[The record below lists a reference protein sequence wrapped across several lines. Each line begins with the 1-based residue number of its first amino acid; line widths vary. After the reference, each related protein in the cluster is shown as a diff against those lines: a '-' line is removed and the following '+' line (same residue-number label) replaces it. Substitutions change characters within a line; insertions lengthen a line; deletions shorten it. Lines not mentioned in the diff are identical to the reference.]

1 MQINKGIFMN
11 LSSMSVAELRA
22 LQEQITQEIKA
33 KTQAELVKA
42 REEILAIAQNAGI
55 SLKDLLDSQSN
66 AKNRAPKTKV
76 AVRYRHP
83 ANGSL
88 QWTGRGRQPKWV
100 QEWVAAGKTLDDL
113 RV

>member
-1 MQINKGIFMN
+1 MN
-11 LSSMSVAELRA
+11 LSDMSITELRA
-22 LQEQITQEIKA
+22 LQEQIAQEIKA

-42 REEILAIAQNAGI
+42 REEILAIAQHAGI

-83 ANGSL
+83 ADSLL

-100 QEWVAAGKTLDDL
+100 QEWVAAGKSVDDL

>member
-1 MQINKGIFMN
+1 MN
-11 LSSMSVAELRA
+11 LSNMSVAELRA
-22 LQEQITQEIKA
+22 LQEQIAQEIKA

-42 REEILAIAQNAGI
+42 REEILAIAKSAGI
-55 SLKDLLDSQSN
+55 SLRELLDTQSN
-66 AKNRAPKTKV
+66 TKHRAPKTKV

-83 ANGSL
+83 ADSSL

-100 QEWVAAGKTLDDL
+100 QEWVVAGKSLDDL